1 MLQRSALI
9 SFHPT
14 LGAEVDAD
22 IAMGLHSAEL
32 TINCYV
38 RWIDVGIVGDIDSN
52 TLSDD
57 IPDWLTI
64 SNSEMVTVPNRFRIN
79 VSVLGGDDACIG
91 NAVVNVIFW

>member
-9 SFHPT
+9 LFHLT

-32 TINCYV
+32 TINGDV
-38 RWIDVGIVGDIDSN
+38 RCIDVGIVGDIDSY
-52 TLSDD
+52 TLYDD

-64 SNSEMVTVPNRFRIN
+64 SNS
-79 VSVLGGDDACIG
+79 
-91 NAVVNVIFW
+91 